1 MLTKAIDDIA
11 GQITKA
17 NVAIKTCQRY
27 CNLMDTAVSLQN
39 TFLATL
45 LICVLYL
52 FCFVLFFL
60 QTRNTK
66 KAEDNVSSL
75 EKEIEENSANLQRLD
90 VSNDS
95 INDCVLSSGTVLY
108 KHKHVIF
115 KSITLEHH
123 TALIHVSNLFC
134 WLFS

>member
-1 MLTKAIDDIA
+1 MCIIP
-11 GQITKA
+11 
-17 NVAIKTCQRY
+17 
-27 CNLMDTAVSLQN
+27 
-39 TFLATL
+39 F
-45 LICVLYL
+45 L
-52 FCFVLFFL
+52 FCFFFL
-60 QTRNTK
+60 QTRNIK

-115 KSITLEHH
+115 KSITLERH